1 MKKLIIISLLFINI
15 LVTAQKRELG
25 EVTVAELNEK
35 VFPTDTSAPAA
46 VLFNIGKTH
55 FEYSGDDGF
64 SIVTEIITKIKIYKK
79 EGYRYANHT
88 ERYYVGGSG
97 QEKVI
102 FTKAAT
108 YNLVNG
114 KIEKTKLS
122 SDGEF
127 IEQSNKFWSKKKIT
141 MPNVRE
147 GSIIEYKVT
156 ITSPFFSNF
165 PEWEF
170 QKTIP
175 VNYTEYTTQIPEY
188 FVYNTHFKGFQ
199 IPVITKD
206 SKQRQIDYTYTEKFV
221 PGLNT
226 GTPQIIKTSLE
237 FKEETVKYK
246 LINVPALKQEAYTNN
261 IDNYKASIQH
271 ERAMTRYPNSPIE
284 AYATDWESVTR
295 KIYNSEYFGDELKK
309 TGYFEKDLDAI
320 LSQVSARE
328 ERIAVIFNY
337 VKARMNWNEY
347 SGIAC
352 IDGVK
357 KAYQEKKGN
366 VAEINLMLTAMLR
379 YAGIEANPVLLSTRD
394 NGISLYPSQSAFNY
408 VITAVESQES
418 VALLDATN
426 KFSLPNILPVH
437 DLNWFGRI
445 IRSNE
450 SSVQINLMPKFN
462 SKEVTNIICSLD
474 SEGNVVGKIRNQYF
488 DYNAFIFRV
497 NNDGISKESH
507 MEKLEKSHQGLE
519 VSEYDVQNERD
530 LSKPIVENYNFTSNN
545 SVEII
550 GDKIYVSPFLFFAIQ
565 KNPFNQ
571 EVREYPVD
579 FIFPNQNKFNVALN
593 IPEGYIVETLPQP
606 KAVSMPEGLANFKY
620 NITNTEKVVQ
630 LNYTIDINSAIIGSE
645 YYDALKAF
653 FKELVNKQTE
663 KIVLK
668 KG

>member
-1 MKKLIIISLLFINI
+1 MKKIIPLIFLITFISY
-15 LVTAQKRELG
+15 AQKRELG
-25 EVTVAELNEK
+25 EVTIDELNEK
-35 VFPTDTSAPAA
+35 VFPADTSAPAA
-46 VLFNIGKTH
+46 FLFNIGKTH
-55 FEYSGDDGF
+55 FEYSGDEGF

-88 ERYYVGGSG
+88 ESYYVGGNG
-97 QEKVI
+97 QEKVV

-127 IEQSNKFWSKKKIT
+127 TEKSNKFWSRKKIT

-156 ITSPFFSNF
+156 ITSPYFSNF

-175 VNYTEYTTQIPEY
+175 VNYTEYTTNIPEY

-199 IPVITKD
+199 TPVITKD
-206 SKQRQIDYTYTEKFV
+206 SRNRQIDYVYKEDIV

-226 GTPQIIKTSLE
+226 GLPERIKTSLE
-237 FKEETVKYK
+237 FKEESVKYT
-246 LINVPALKQEAYTNN
+246 LTNVPALKVEAYTNN

-284 AYATDWESVTR
+284 TYTTDWESVAR
-295 KIYNSEYFGDELKK
+295 KIYKSEFFGDELKK

-320 LSQVSARE
+320 LSQVNSQE

-337 VKARMNWNEY
+337 VKSRMNWNEY
-347 SGIAC
+347 FGIAC
-352 IDGVK
+352 NEGVK

-394 NGISLYPSQSAFNY
+394 NGISLFPSQSSFNY
-408 VITAVESQES
+408 VITAVELQEK
-418 VALLDATN
+418 VVLLDATN
-426 KFSLPNILPVH
+426 KFSLPNILPIH

-462 SKEVTNIICSLD
+462 SKEVTSIICSLD
-474 SEGNVVGKIRNQYF
+474 SEGNVTGKIRNQYF

-497 NNDGISKESH
+497 NNYGSSKESYT
-507 MEKLEKSHQGLE
+507 EKLEKTHKGLE
-519 VSEYDVQNERD
+519 VSEYDVQNAED

-571 EVREYPVD
+571 EVREYPID
-579 FIFPNQNKFNVALN
+579 FIFPNQNKFNVTLN
-593 IPEGYIVETLPQP
+593 IPEGYTVETLPQP
-606 KAVSMPEGLANFKY
+606 KAVSMPEGLVNFKY
-620 NITNTEKVVQ
+620 NISNTEKIVQ
-630 LNYTIDINSAIIGSE
+630 LNYAIDINSAIIGSE

-668 KG
+668 KI